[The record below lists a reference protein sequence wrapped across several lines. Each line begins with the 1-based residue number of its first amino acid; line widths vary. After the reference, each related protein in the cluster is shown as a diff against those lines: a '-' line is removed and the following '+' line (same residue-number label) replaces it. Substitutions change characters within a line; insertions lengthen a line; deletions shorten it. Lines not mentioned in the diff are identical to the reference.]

1 MPNTP
6 EAIIMFYATNMVGA
20 TANMIH
26 PLSSENEI
34 EYYVE
39 VASSKVIL
47 TITQLKNRVLKATQN
62 QNINRIILTSVADSM
77 PIV

>member
-26 PLSSENEI
+26 P
-34 EYYVE
+34 YQV
-39 VASSKVIL
+39 K
-47 TITQLKNRVLKATQN
+47 TR
-62 QNINRIILTSVADSM
+62 
-77 PIV
+77 